1 MAQALTMVAE
11 SAVFLLVGF
20 LCAGLRAR
28 VCVIIVPC
36 VIEMLTMKK
45 PSLSTSPWRMI
56 HFPALT
62 VTSLSI
68 RTNFRLCPPTSM
80 FAKNLKVLIIWRNE
94 YTRGIRCERGE

>member
-11 SAVFLLVGF
+11 SAVFLLA
-20 LCAGLRAR
+20 CAGLRAR

-80 FAKNLKVLIIWRNE
+80 FAKNLKVLINFSSAS
-94 YTRGIRCERGE
+94 